1 MVENKLKNILSAT
14 SLSSLVEGKVKHYLE
29 SLGTDFGGD
38 LYARV
43 IQEVERPLIDLAL
56 KVCEGNKV
64 RTAAL
69 LGISRNTLKRK
80 MGDLGLAS

>member
-1 MVENKLKNILSAT
+1 MLENKLKKIMQGT
-14 SLSSLVEGKVKHYLE
+14 SLSSLVEGKLAHYLE
-29 SLGTDFGGD
+29 SLGTDLGGD

-80 MGDLGLAS
+80 MGELGLA

>member
-1 MVENKLKNILSAT
+1 MLETKLKKIMSVT
-14 SLSSLVEGKVKHYLE
+14 SLSSLVEGKLTHYLE
-29 SLGTDFGGD
+29 SLGTDIGEN

-43 IQEVERPLIDLAL
+43 MQEVERPLIDLAL

-80 MGDLGLAS
+80 MGDLGLA